1 MLKEYYKQTALP
13 TLMKEYGYANVMSA
27 PKITKVV
34 LNVGFGRDVA
44 KTTGDARRKIME
56 MVSTDL
62 ATITGQKAIFTK
74 ARKSIAGFKIRD
86 GLIIGAKVTLRRQMM
101 WDFLERLIFI
111 ALPRTRDFRGL
122 ELGKIDDNGNL
133 NMGMK
138 EQTVFPEIIQEKEKQ
153 VFGLQITVCTTAQN
167 REDGLRL
174 FRAMNFPLK
183 KDGEEETKKKK
194 KKTKS
199 K

>member
-1 MLKEYYKQTALP
+1 MVKEHGYK
-13 TLMKEYGYANVMSA
+13 NVMSV
-27 PKITKVV
+27 PKIEKVV
-34 LNVGFGRDVA
+34 VNVGFGREAA
-44 KTTGDARRKIME
+44 KTTGEARRKVMDMI
-56 MVSTDL
+56 STDL
-62 ATITGQKAIFTK
+62 ATITGQKILFTK

-122 ELGKIDDNGNL
+122 DLGKIDQNGNL
-133 NMGMK
+133 NIGMK

-153 VFGLQITVCTTAQN
+153 VFGLQITVCTTTKT
-167 REDGLRL
+167 RKDGINL

-183 KDGEEETKKKK
+183 KEEETTKKKNK
-194 KKTKS
+194 K
-199 K
+199 

>member
-1 MLKEYYKQTALP
+1 MLKDYYKTTVLP
-13 TLMKEYGYANVMSA
+13 KMVKEQGYKNVMSV

-34 LNVGFGRDVA
+34 VNVGFGREVA
-44 KTTGDARRKIME
+44 KTTGEARRKIME

-62 ATITGQKAIFTK
+62 ATITGQKVLFTK
-74 ARKSIAGFKIRD
+74 AKKSIAGFKIRD

-101 WDFLERLIFI
+101 WDFLERLVFI

-122 ELGKIDDNGNL
+122 DLEKVDQNGNL
-133 NMGMK
+133 NIGMK

-153 VFGLQITVCTTAQN
+153 VFGLQITVCTTAKT
-167 REDGLRL
+167 REDGINL

-183 KDGEEETKKKK
+183 KEEDQSSKKKK
-194 KKTKS
+194 KK
-199 K
+199 

>member
-1 MLKEYYKQTALP
+1 MLKEYYKNTVLP
-13 TLMKEYGYANVMSA
+13 AMVKEHGYKNVMSV
-27 PKITKVV
+27 PKIEKVV
-34 LNVGFGRDVA
+34 VNVGFGREAA
-44 KTTGDARRKIME
+44 KTTGEARRKVMDMI
-56 MVSTDL
+56 STDL
-62 ATITGQKAIFTK
+62 ATITGQKILFTK

-122 ELGKIDDNGNL
+122 DLGKIDQNGNL
-133 NMGMK
+133 NIGMK

-153 VFGLQITVCTTAQN
+153 VFGLQITVCTTAKT
-167 REDGLRL
+167 RKDGINL

-183 KDGEEETKKKK
+183 KEEETTKKKNK
-194 KKTKS
+194 K
-199 K
+199 

>member
-1 MLKEYYKQTALP
+1 MLKDYYKTTVLP
-13 TLMKEYGYANVMSA
+13 KMVKEQGYKNVMSV

-34 LNVGFGRDVA
+34 VNVGFGREVA
-44 KTTGDARRKIME
+44 KTTGEARRKIME

-62 ATITGQKAIFTK
+62 ATITGQKVLFTK
-74 ARKSIAGFKIRD
+74 AKKSIAGFKIRD

-101 WDFLERLIFI
+101 WDFLERLVFI

-122 ELGKIDDNGNL
+122 DLENVDQNGNL
-133 NMGMK
+133 NIGMK

-153 VFGLQITVCTTAQN
+153 VFGLQITVCTTAKT
-167 REDGLRL
+167 REDGINL

-183 KDGEEETKKKK
+183 KEEDQSSKKKK
-194 KKTKS
+194 KK
-199 K
+199 

>member
-1 MLKEYYKQTALP
+1 MLKEYYKNTVLP
-13 TLMKEYGYANVMSA
+13 AMVKEHGYKNVMSV
-27 PKITKVV
+27 PKIEKVV
-34 LNVGFGRDVA
+34 VNVGFGREAA
-44 KTTGDARRKIME
+44 KTTGEARRKVMDMI
-56 MVSTDL
+56 STDL
-62 ATITGQKAIFTK
+62 ATITGQKILFTK

-122 ELGKIDDNGNL
+122 DLGKIDQNGNL
-133 NMGMK
+133 NIGMK

-153 VFGLQITVCTTAQN
+153 VFGLQITVCTTTKT
-167 REDGLRL
+167 RKDGINL

-183 KDGEEETKKKK
+183 KEEETTKKKNK
-194 KKTKS
+194 K
-199 K
+199 